1 MERTPNSITPD
12 SAEKVPFFKRI
23 IGSVVRCY
31 NYATGGVWSD
41 TRNTFG
47 VNLVK
52 TINLSVRSFLNGEL
66 QLRAGSLTYQTLLAI
81 VPALALVFAIG
92 RGSVSRICCR
102 RSFLNIFLLSD
113 RHSAL
118 HSHSSTPIWR
128 SRRRVFLSESAFS
141 FCSGPSFRSL
151 QMWRMCSI

>member
-23 IGSVVRCY
+23 IGSVIRCY

-66 QLRAGSLTYQTLLAI
+66 QLRAG
-81 VPALALVFAIG
+81 
-92 RGSVSRICCR
+92 
-102 RSFLNIFLLSD
+102 
-113 RHSAL
+113 
-118 HSHSSTPIWR
+118 
-128 SRRRVFLSESAFS
+128 
-141 FCSGPSFRSL
+141 
-151 QMWRMCSI
+151 